1 MQGPA
6 HEVPMANVLVINLTI
21 YISLILEMLQSKND
35 NNCPVVFK
43 AKTFKIVNARRR
55 ATTSSNRLPK

>member
-1 MQGPA
+1 
-6 HEVPMANVLVINLTI
+6 MANVLVINLTI

-43 AKTFKIVNARRR
+43 AYKHLKLLTHEDVQPQVAIGYLYK
-55 ATTSSNRLPK
+55 